1 MCCIEGNCPF
11 QLMRGAICNFF
22 GEFQYFAS
30 PHSPIASS
38 RKKTPALVGQSP
50 RDKTYNSP
58 MPRRQGRI
66 SIPFG
71 QSSRDQAGTSPKP
84 RRQGRINILI
94 GQSPRDQADYSPMPR
109 HQGRINILIGQSPRD
124 QADYSP
130 MPRLQDNKKRH
141 SPHLQEAASFL
152 HAHKILIYYILLRY
166 RRSSVRVLHVCR
178 PRRLRRRMHP
188 ESSLPTHFQQRA
200 RRTQ

>member
-11 QLMRGAICNFF
+11 QLVRGSIYNFF
-22 GEFQYFAS
+22 GEFQRFTS

-50 RDKTYNSP
+50 RDQTYNSP
-58 MPRRQGRI
+58 MPLRKGRI

-71 QSSRDQAGTSPKP
+71 QS
-84 RRQGRINILI
+84 
-94 GQSPRDQADYSPMPR
+94 PRDQTDYPPMPR

-124 QADYSP
+124 QADYSS
-130 MPRLQDNKKRH
+130 MPRRQDNKKRH
-141 SPHLQEAASFL
+141 SPHLQEVASFL

-166 RRSSVRVLHVCR
+166 CRSSVHVLHVCR
-178 PRRLRRRMHP
+178 LRRLHQRMHP
-188 ESSLPTHFQQRA
+188 ESSLPAHFQQRA
-200 RRTQ
+200 HQMQ